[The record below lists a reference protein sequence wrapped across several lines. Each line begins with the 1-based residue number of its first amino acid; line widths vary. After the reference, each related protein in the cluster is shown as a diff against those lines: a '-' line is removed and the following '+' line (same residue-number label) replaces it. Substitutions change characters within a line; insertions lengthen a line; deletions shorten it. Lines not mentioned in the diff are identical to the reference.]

1 MRNARTHLRELEVPI
16 IVELGRRTMT
26 VREVTGLLP
35 GSILEL
41 PKNADEPL
49 ELLVNNRTI
58 ALGTAVKVGENFGL
72 RLTSVG
78 SPGHRAAAA
87 TARPKAADEGDLDAL
102 AEMLLAGQ

>member
-1 MRNARTHLRELEVPI
+1 MPKAPTHFHQLEVPI

-58 ALGTAVKVGENFGL
+58 ALGAAVKVGENFGI
-72 RLTSVG
+72 RLTVVG
-78 SPGHRAAAA
+78 SEDQRAAAA
-87 TARPKAADEGDLDAL
+87 TAESAEMSDTDLEAL
-102 AEMLLAGQ
+102 AAQFLSA